1 MGCSESKHA
10 YLKNDHEASDVDGN
24 ESLRILS
31 WREHPQQDF
40 VGDTSIDRKERTY
53 WKDVL
58 EWTPREETNS
68 QEVDN
73 VELLSDDDNSNYKKL
88 HKRIINGDLEASLP
102 PEKNSI
108 RIFLSSTFDDY
119 GEERNL
125 LLKDVLPYLKLFGS
139 KFGVEV
145 ILREM
150 RWGISDQAVKENRTI
165 ELCMN
170 EIENCRNVSIGP
182 FFCLMLGNRYGYRPA
197 PPMLSMSE
205 YVDALRRAR
214 EEQNERILTALE
226 SSYRLDE
233 NLQPPSYVIF
243 TSKFD
248 ERKNKS
254 VDDDVQEELLAD
266 FFDPP
271 SVTEQEVL
279 NGFLT
284 HKGNSG
290 SSLSVEKVGIFH
302 RHIENVGDPPSPIYY
317 DEFKERL
324 DDLKLRSRSFAEAN
338 SACFHQYRVP
348 SLEESGMDRY
358 LLEFAND
365 FCQWII
371 KSIQG
376 IAIKRASASERASE
390 GDPSTLLL
398 LREISSH
405 HDHAQRAFVG
415 REEIVKKLVQHCE
428 AGKGAVV
435 LRGSSGTGK
444 TTLLGQV
451 AQRITTAS
459 PDGPVIV
466 LLRFLGTTPA
476 SSTSEAVAAS
486 MLQQLAMAFPEIASN
501 ALSKEDADTMR
512 SAARFLKLVRAIS
525 SRGKRIV
532 MIIDSLDQLD
542 SSDPGRNS
550 YESWLPTLFGAGV
563 LSNVA
568 ILLSALPDHLESI
581 EVMPFHHIEELPQ
594 FTMEEGEEML
604 DRLCQNHARGLE
616 EKQRADILKQFSHDQ
631 STLFLTIAF
640 LQSLRWK
647 SWDTDME
654 IPKNVKGQIALLIKQ
669 LSEDFGPNLVRAL
682 VSHLTLTP
690 GGMNVDELREVV
702 SIDEDVLVEVFKWH
716 RSPDG
721 LVPPLLIFEIIGRLE
736 PYLVTRKVDDLET
749 RFWYH
754 RAFWEAAEAV
764 FLSSAESITT
774 THMQAI
780 EFYSKQPTYVSDS
793 GMKINCRKM
802 RQLPRRLRE
811 LEAWPALGDFL
822 TNNPE
827 ALTIELDSEVG
838 QARYASYWRS
848 LKEGNGDTEYNVEIA
863 LSSFALSGNELINEE
878 HVFLIGDFL
887 KEYFNSYEASLKV
900 FMVALQLDFNSEDI
914 FEQNF
919 RITDSRQLDCMSR
932 IGDVYTRLSQY
943 DEAYKWLF
951 KSYSELKRLV
961 IRTILFF

>member
-73 VELLSDDDNSNYKKL
+73 VELLILSDDDNSNYKKL

-338 SACFHQYRVP
+338 NACFHQYRVP

-428 AGKGAVV
+428 VGKGAVV

-486 MLQQLAMAFPEIASN
+486 MLQQLTMAFPEIASN

-550 YESWLPTLFGAGV
+550 
-563 LSNVA
+563 
-568 ILLSALPDHLESI
+568 
-581 EVMPFHHIEELPQ
+581 
-594 FTMEEGEEML
+594 
-604 DRLCQNHARGLE
+604 
-616 EKQRADILKQFSHDQ
+616 
-631 STLFLTIAF
+631 
-640 LQSLRWK
+640 
-647 SWDTDME
+647 
-654 IPKNVKGQIALLIKQ
+654 
-669 LSEDFGPNLVRAL
+669 
-682 VSHLTLTP
+682 
-690 GGMNVDELREVV
+690 
-702 SIDEDVLVEVFKWH
+702 
-716 RSPDG
+716 
-721 LVPPLLIFEIIGRLE
+721 
-736 PYLVTRKVDDLET
+736 
-749 RFWYH
+749 
-754 RAFWEAAEAV
+754 
-764 FLSSAESITT
+764 
-774 THMQAI
+774 
-780 EFYSKQPTYVSDS
+780 
-793 GMKINCRKM
+793 
-802 RQLPRRLRE
+802 
-811 LEAWPALGDFL
+811 
-822 TNNPE
+822 
-827 ALTIELDSEVG
+827 
-838 QARYASYWRS
+838 
-848 LKEGNGDTEYNVEIA
+848 
-863 LSSFALSGNELINEE
+863 
-878 HVFLIGDFL
+878 
-887 KEYFNSYEASLKV
+887 
-900 FMVALQLDFNSEDI
+900 
-914 FEQNF
+914 
-919 RITDSRQLDCMSR
+919 
-932 IGDVYTRLSQY
+932 
-943 DEAYKWLF
+943 
-951 KSYSELKRLV
+951 
-961 IRTILFF
+961 